1 MRTRLSSHP
10 LQFFIYHDFFEII
23 ISGLIALF
31 SSKNVFIQK
40 LIVSLSIC
48 PSAPLKQ
55 SGQRPMA
62 AGQWPSASSIAQLEI
77 VTVQLKG
84 SPTPSSAAALIRL
97 MGTPFFFLF
106 SFWIPLALFWA
117 PARNAIYEPPH
128 QIEPLVPSLSCI
140 FPSRV
145 FVSQDAFCVAA
156 CCFATP
162 SIGRGSRWRPTFAF
176 IWFLFLLSLSLSCY
190 GKAI

>member
-106 SFWIPLALFWA
+106 SF
-117 PARNAIYEPPH
+117 
-128 QIEPLVPSLSCI
+128 
-140 FPSRV
+140 
-145 FVSQDAFCVAA
+145 
-156 CCFATP
+156 
-162 SIGRGSRWRPTFAF
+162 
-176 IWFLFLLSLSLSCY
+176 
-190 GKAI
+190 